1 MSSTRKQAAAPAAGA
16 KGKAPVDRKPPAPIF
31 TPLNVGIVLVIIIVA
46 AVAFFWKS
54 VYLAKTAEIAS
65 VNSQI
70 QAQKTQNDV
79 YKKKASMLGTAT
91 EINKVMDSKL
101 KQEKKYFLNGQQDLV
116 TFFNGWFAD
125 MLWTNGIN
133 SFKAEIEPKITFKVS
148 WKSDPI
154 ETLPQLENAIDMF
167 SWEYSGEGGADAA
180 APSTN
185 YPDFITPMT
194 IKLTEFNLT
203 YEQMRR
209 LIDNM
214 QRNLTYF
221 VTVHAFKN
229 TGGDDNQYGFRT
241 RSKYELLFT
250 VYFMNPEGAASG
262 DVPKGMPA
270 DKKL

>member
-1 MSSTRKQAAAPAAGA
+1 MSSTRKQAAASPTGA
-16 KGKAPVDRKPPAPIF
+16 KGKAPVDRKPAAPIF
-31 TPLNVGIVLVIIIVA
+31 TPLNVGIVLVIIIIV
-46 AVAFFWKS
+46 AVAVFWKS
-54 VYLAKTAEIAS
+54 VYIAKTAEIS
-65 VNSQI
+65 TINGQT

-101 KQEKKYFLNGQQDLV
+101 KQEKKYFLTGQDDLV
-116 TFFNGWFAD
+116 NFFNGWFAD
-125 MLWTNGIN
+125 MLWSNGIN
-133 SFKAEIEPKITFKVS
+133 SFKAEIDPKITFKVS
-148 WKSDPI
+148 WKTKPMD
-154 ETLPQLENAIDMF
+154 TLPQLQNAIDMF
-167 SWEYSGEGGADAA
+167 SWEYTGEGGGDTAS
-180 APSTN
+180 STN

-203 YEQMRR
+203 YEQMRH
-209 LIDNM
+209 LIDNL
-214 QRNLTYF
+214 QSNLTYF
-221 VTVHAFKN
+221 VTVHGFKN